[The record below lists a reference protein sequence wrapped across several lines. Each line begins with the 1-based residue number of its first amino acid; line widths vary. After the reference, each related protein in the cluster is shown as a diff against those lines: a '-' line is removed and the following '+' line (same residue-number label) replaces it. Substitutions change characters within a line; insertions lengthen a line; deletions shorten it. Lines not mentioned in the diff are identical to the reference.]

1 MFMTCMKHHVILPKM
16 KKISRNRFYK
26 KLHSS
31 LPKGGGGG
39 FIVTGGFGRDLNS
52 IDNLEVKYEMSGS

>member
-1 MFMTCMKHHVILPKM
+1 MYEA
-16 KKISRNRFYK
+16 SRYSSENEN
-26 KLHSS
+26 KLVEIGFIKNYIV
-31 LPKGGGGG
+31 LYQGGGG

>member
-1 MFMTCMKHHVILPKM
+1 MYEA
-16 KKISRNRFYK
+16 SRYSSENEN
-26 KLHSS
+26 KLVEIGFIKNYIV
-31 LPKGGGGG
+31 LYQRGGGGG